1 MCFQES
7 GKNKLKVII
16 EESVAGAALEL
27 HPGRM
32 RHSDP
37 VVGKD
42 GVKVNIPTPNK
53 QVPPRIYSLSNFVKS
68 IVYMTSVT

>member
-1 MCFQES
+1 MYFQES
-7 GKNKLKVII
+7 GENISKVII

-42 GVKVNIPTPNK
+42 GVKVNIPTPTNK
-53 QVPPRIYSLSNFVKS
+53 YLLTF
-68 IVYMTSVT
+68 IV